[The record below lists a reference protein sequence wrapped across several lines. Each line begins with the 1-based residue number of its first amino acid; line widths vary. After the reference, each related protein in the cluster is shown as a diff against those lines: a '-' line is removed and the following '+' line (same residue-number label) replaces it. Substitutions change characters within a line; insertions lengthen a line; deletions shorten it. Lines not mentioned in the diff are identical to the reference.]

1 VLLVRRKVVLTAVL
15 AAALVAAG
23 CGGGGGSDAGTAS
36 NPQGSLAGP
45 DQSIAVAG
53 SEPAQVDFHK
63 NVDNGGRL
71 SLGQVYE
78 TLYIADKG
86 GQIVPLLAD
95 GQPTRIDDATY
106 EIKLKTGVTF
116 SDGTPFN
123 ADSAVF
129 SINRVVSP
137 QLATQLADVSTIA
150 GAEKVDDTTVRVKTK
165 TASPLLANRLMTTAM
180 YRPTTTDPTKPD
192 QIIGT
197 GPYKVVSYTPG
208 TGTKLTYNEKYRGD
222 KPQVTA
228 VEVRFIPDAGTR
240 VQAIS
245 AGEVDVV
252 PEITPLEAKGLQNV
266 VATSKPA
273 WSAFVR
279 LNTLTGGTE
288 DVKLRQ
294 AMNYAVDR
302 DAIVTQ
308 VFGDQYASTS
318 QCTPLPMGTGGT
330 SSNVKMP
337 YTYDPEKAK
346 QLVNEAGA
354 NGRTIEMISSSGAF
368 TEDRAVAELV
378 AQSLNAIGLK
388 INLQYLSPFS
398 VYSAQLIKSQT
409 NAPPMTF
416 AGMVDSRSHVDRA
429 LQNYYSSSG
438 PPSAFNDPEV
448 DKLITEATSAA
459 DQQAAQPVYDR
470 LLQRACDEAAYIYLF
485 DYKTIF
491 GLSPR
496 IKWEPGVDSF
506 GWNLRYDQMQ
516 VYENE

>member
-1 VLLVRRKVVLTAVL
+1 MPALAV
-15 AAALVAAG
+15 AAALVVAG
-23 CGGGGGSDAGTAS
+23 CSGGGSSGPGTTS
-36 NPQGSLAGP
+36 SPQGELAGP
-45 DQSIAVAG
+45 DQSIVIAG
-53 SEPAQVDFHK
+53 VEPAQVDFHK

-71 SLGQVYE
+71 SLGEVYE
-78 TLYIADKG
+78 TLYIADKDG
-86 GQIVPLLAD
+86 TIVPLLAD
-95 GQPTRIDDATY
+95 GQPTRVDDTTY
-106 EIKLKTGVTF
+106 DIKLKQGVVF
-116 SDGTPFN
+116 SDGTPFD

-137 QLATQLADVSTIA
+137 QIATQLADVSTIA
-150 GAEKVDDTTVRVKTK
+150 GAEKVDANTVRVRTK
-165 TASPLLANRLMTTAM
+165 AASPLLANRLMTTAM
-180 YRPTTTDPTKPD
+180 YRPQTTDPTRAD

-197 GPYKVVSYTPG
+197 GPYKLVSLTPG
-208 TGTKLTYNEKYRGD
+208 TGAKLAYNDRYRGQ
-222 KPQVTA
+222 KPQVTN

-279 LNTLTGGTE
+279 LNTLRGGTE
-288 DVKLRQ
+288 DATLRQ

-302 DAIVTQ
+302 DAIVKQ
-308 VFGDQYASTS
+308 VFGEYATPS

-330 SSNVKMP
+330 SSNIKMP

-346 QLVNEAGA
+346 QLIAQAGA
-354 NGRTIEMISSSGAF
+354 TGRSIDMVSSSGAF

-378 AQSLNAIGLK
+378 AQSLNAVGLK
-388 INLQYLSPFS
+388 INLQFLSPFS
-398 VYSAQLIKSQT
+398 VYSAQLIKSQE

-416 AGMVDSRSHVDRA
+416 AGMTDSRSHVDRA
-429 LQNYYSSSG
+429 LSNYYSSSG

-459 DQQAAQPVYDR
+459 DQKAAQPVYDR
-470 LLQRACDEAAYIYLF
+470 LLQRACDEAAYIYLY

-516 VYENE
+516 VYQAGQ